1 MNTEE
6 RINALE
12 EELEETK
19 EELQE
24 ILLGIRVHILED
36 QNPMKYWE
44 RSEIADQGDSE
55 KGVPENGG

>member
-1 MNTEE
+1 MDTEE

-24 ILLGIRVHILED
+24 ILLGIRAYILEA
-36 QNPMKYWE
+36 QNPMRYWE
-44 RSEIADQGDSE
+44 RSEIANQGDSE
-55 KGVPENGG
+55 KGVLENGG